1 MTQSLLHGKRFF
13 CREWAFAKI
22 SHCLESR
29 SSSKTC
35 GTLVTGGPGS
45 GKTALC
51 CELVWPTNIHSK
63 QSTLSKRL
71 LAYHFCQAHDINS
84 LSLASFINNLISQ
97 LTASP
102 LLSGYSD
109 RIKSPEVEAA
119 LQLAECERNPDE
131 AFKKGVL
138 FPLLEIDPPSQPC
151 FILVDSVDQSILGAV
166 GDKNGGI
173 SRSIA
178 ELLSNYHHLFPRWL
192 LLICSS
198 RKQSKTVTRMFTGFR
213 KISLDDLRKSHVVRD
228 VQQYILCRLDQEEAL
243 RQHLSRETAE
253 MLNQLHIKSNGCFMY
268 LEKVLDGV
276 GENFIM
282 LREIREIPGTLNGL
296 YLWLCQ
302 RLFVRKQFNK
312 VLSILNVILASRKP
326 LTEEVLY
333 QCVWTRNTNLTWEDY
348 QKRLRLLSKVLIEGK
363 GGTKIL
369 FHHSFAEWLLDVKH
383 CTQKYLCNA
392 KEGHGMIAMRYTVAS
407 PHLSSEEIID
417 FALHLSKIPLTSSLQ
432 SHHITLWLIHCN
444 LPLAD
449 CLMKTSMPKD
459 PQTVKLLVSAGAKL
473 PTGDT
478 VKDSSPKVPDDPLEA
493 LLSVG
498 SDINQVDSN
507 QRTLLHRA
515 SHEGIDNLVL
525 RLIEKGANLEAIDK
539 NGQSP
544 INLAARQGHARIVE
558 LLLTAGADPDHADND
573 GWTPLRSSAWA
584 GHTEVVNVLLEHG
597 AQVDLAD
604 ADHRTALRA
613 AAWGGHE
620 EIVSRLLAHGACVN
634 KVDNEGRTALIA
646 AAYMGH
652 TEIVQQLLDHDAE
665 INHEDSDGR
674 TALSVAALC
683 VPASEGHAR
692 VVSLLLER
700 GTEVD
705 HRDKDGMTPLLVAAF
720 EGHSEVCELLLE
732 NEADVDHTDNN
743 GRTPLVAAAS
753 MGHPSV
759 IRLLLFWGAAVDT
772 IDAEGRTV
780 LSIAAAQGDPD
791 TVRQLLDRGL
801 DEMHRDNGGWTP
813 LHYAAFEGHTEAC
826 ELLLEAGAKITE
838 VDNDGRIP
846 LILAAQEGH
855 TNLVEKLLEHTPSM
869 VDCRAH
875 DGKTALRIATLEGHK
890 ETVQLL
896 INHGADLNYKDADG
910 RSTLYL
916 LALEN
921 RTELAEFLLAR
932 GADVEARDLEGR
944 TALHVSAWQGHT
956 DMVELLLNHGADVN
970 AVDNDYR
977 TALQSAAWQG
987 HVSVVRLLVERSA
1000 VVDHVC
1006 NQGATALCIAAQEG
1020 HLEVV
1025 KVLLEYGADPS
1036 HADQFGRNPIR
1047 VASKGGHNHVIR
1059 LLEEYVAHLQE
1070 VGNANNFSGSVST
1083 TSLTSASTA
1092 ETKPCSAILCQPGV
1106 VAPSPVESPESTVDK
1121 RRSFISNQSS
1131 SKSSSN
1137 LTNSTSKSTS
1147 KGHSQP
1153 QQQGH
1158 QQISQESNSNS
1169 QSSRAI
1175 HNNKTGGSTMTF
1187 TQQLQQCTRNRNR
1200 ISRLLSPLSEPHSP
1214 VPSPPQSPLSDIQG
1228 QRLSP
1233 VPVTSP
1239 QGGGVTGG
1247 PFAPYS
1253 THVPIVIP
1261 PIVHESTNNSKQ
1273 SHLPRRIS
1281 GSSGPVD
1288 SSHPI
1293 PRPTEPRVR
1302 RNGIVTNPNYKGN
1315 NIISTPPMKNSP
1327 VKQSTSITVNNHSG
1341 QIKNKHI
1348 SQYEESLKANALP
1361 FKKETHL

>member
-22 SHCLESR
+22 GHCLENR

-35 GTLVTGGPGS
+35 GTLITGGPGS

-51 CELVWPTNIHSK
+51 CELVWPTNIQGK
-63 QSTLSKRL
+63 QNFLSKRL
-71 LAYHFCQAHDINS
+71 LAYHFCQAHDVNS
-84 LSLASFINNLISQ
+84 LSISSFISSVISQ
-97 LTASP
+97 LAASP
-102 LLSGYSD
+102 LINGYSD
-109 RIKSPEVEAA
+109 RIKSPEIEAA
-119 LQLAECERNPDE
+119 LQLSECERNPDE

-138 FPLLEIDPPSQPC
+138 FPLLEIDPPSQSC
-151 FILVDSVDQSILGAV
+151 FILVDSVDQSIFSAV
-166 GDKNGGI
+166 GDRNGGN

-192 LLICSS
+192 LLVCSS
-198 RKQSKTVTRMFTGFR
+198 RKQSKSVTRMFTGFR

-312 VLSILNVILASRKP
+312 VQAILNVILASRKP

-333 QCVWTRNTNLTWEDY
+333 QCVWTRNTNLSWEDY
-348 QKRLRLLSKVLIEGK
+348 QKRLGILSKILIEGK

-383 CTQKYLCNA
+383 CTQKYLCHA
-392 KEGHGMIAMRYTVAS
+392 KDGHCMIAMRYTVAS
-407 PHLSSEEIID
+407 PHLTSEEIFD
-417 FALHLSKIPLTSSLQ
+417 FALHLSKIPLNTTLQ
-432 SHHITLWLIHCN
+432 YHHLILWLMHCN
-444 LPLAD
+444 LPLEN
-449 CLMKTSMPKD
+449 CLSKTSIPKD
-459 PQTVKLLVSAGAKL
+459 PQTVKLLVSAGAQL
-473 PTGDT
+473 PTGDSI
-478 VKDSSPKVPDDPLEA
+478 KDNSPKVPDDPLNV
-493 LLSVG
+493 LLSVNG
-498 SDINQVDSN
+498 DINQVDNN

-515 SHEGIDNLVL
+515 SHEGNDNLVS
-525 RLIEKGANLEAIDK
+525 RLIEKGASLEAVDK
-539 NGQSP
+539 SGQTP
-544 INLAARQGHARIVE
+544 INLAARQGHSRIVE
-558 LLLTAGADPDHADND
+558 MLLKAGADPDHADSD

-584 GHTEVVNVLLEHG
+584 GHTEVVNVLLENG
-597 AQVDLAD
+597 VQVDLAD

-620 EIVSRLLAHGACVN
+620 EIVSRLLSHGACVN

-652 TEIVQQLLDHDAE
+652 TEIVQQLLDHGAE
-665 INHEDSDGR
+665 INHEDNDGR
-674 TALSVAALC
+674 TALSVASLC

-700 GTEVD
+700 AAEVD

-732 NEADVDHTDNN
+732 NEADVDHADNS

-753 MGHPSV
+753 MGYSSV
-759 IRLLLFWGAAVDT
+759 VRLLLFWGAAVDT

-813 LHYAAFEGHTEAC
+813 LHYAAFEGHIEAC

-838 VDNDGRIP
+838 IDNDGRVP

-855 TNLVEKLLEHTPSM
+855 SHLVRKLLEQAPSM

-896 INHGADLNYKDADG
+896 IYHGADLNYKDADG

-921 RTELAEFLLAR
+921 RTEMSEFLLAQ

-970 AVDNDYR
+970 AIDNDYR

-987 HVSVVRLLVERSA
+987 HVSVVRLLLERNA
-1000 VVDHVC
+1000 IVDHVC

-1025 KVLLEYGADPS
+1025 KVLLEYGADPN

-1047 VASKGGHNHVIR
+1047 VATKGGHDNVIS
-1059 LLEEYVAHLQE
+1059 LLEEYMANHQDTANV
-1070 VGNANNFSGSVST
+1070 NNFSGSIST

-1092 ETKPCSAILCQPGV
+1092 ETKPSSAILCQPGV
-1106 VAPSPVESPESTVDK
+1106 AVPSPVESPESTVDK

-1137 LTNSTSKSTS
+1137 LTNSTNKSTS
-1147 KGHSQP
+1147 KNHSQS
-1153 QQQGH
+1153 QQQSH
-1158 QQISQESNSNS
+1158 QINQDTNLELPT
-1169 QSSRAI
+1169 SSAI
-1175 HNNKTGGSTMTF
+1175 HNNKKVSPMTF

-1214 VPSPPQSPLSDIQG
+1214 VLSPPQSPLSDVQG

-1233 VPVTSP
+1233 VQITSP
-1239 QGGGVTGG
+1239 QEGGLG
-1247 PFAPYS
+1247 APHS
-1253 THVPIVIP
+1253 THVPIVISS
-1261 PIVHESTNNSKQ
+1261 VVQETANNSKQ

-1281 GSSGPVD
+1281 GSSGPID
-1288 SSHPI
+1288 SIHPI
-1293 PRPTEPRVR
+1293 PRPTEPRIR

-1315 NIISTPPMKNSP
+1315 NVLSTVTPKNNSI
-1327 VKQSTSITVNNHSG
+1327 KQVTNITVKNHPG
-1341 QIKNKHI
+1341 QLINKHV
-1348 SQYEESLKANALP
+1348 SQYDESVKSNVLP